1 MEQRRS
7 ILHGFKGIGDDRE
20 RLVFDLD
27 QVEGFPGDVY
37 VLSCDRS
44 HSVTFVEH
52 LVLCEAIGCKVGQV
66 DGAFAEV
73 GDLVPEVRKIR

>member
-1 MEQRRS
+1 MKQGRA
-7 ILHGFKGIGDDRE
+7 IPHGLKDIGYDRE

-37 VLSCDRS
+37 VLSRNRS

-52 LVLCEAIGCKVGQV
+52 LVLCETIGCKVGQV
-66 DGAFAEV
+66 DGSFAEV
-73 GDLVPEVRKIR
+73 GDLVPEVREIR